1 MKPTS
6 RPIADESSPSA
17 VCAPTNAAARNCA
30 RRSACPDSRVE
41 TIKKDA
47 NVSAVSIAA
56 AMVNKLINRVNPSRV
71 FIVDKAYTLSF
82 ADYFTIKETP
92 FVLIV

>member
-1 MKPTS
+1 
-6 RPIADESSPSA
+6 
-17 VCAPTNAAARNCA
+17 
-30 RRSACPDSRVE
+30 
-41 TIKKDA
+41 
-47 NVSAVSIAA
+47 
-56 AMVNKLINRVNPSRV
+56 MVNKLINRVNPSRV